1 MFVTQFRSHILISAR
16 RKHDPDYAKG
26 LEDQVELLREEV
38 ARLRALIPDFN
49 ATGNDSNKLNRDNE
63 QFRSEDDKAHVAP
76 IPRDMSPA
84 ISDVS
89 AMMWRMNIDETGE
102 STFIGPSGN
111 FCFPTT
117 HPEAYEVIGESRRS
131 SQLYKDNGFGSHEAL
146 YNSVDEA
153 HITNYLI
160 YLFSNFI
167 NPVHFFLDNET
178 LVIIQQQSV
187 GPPLALIK
195 YAVLAA
201 ASLLSDDTS
210 SKEYG
215 NMMASAFDAAAL
227 TVCRDNANVSIVRA
241 FSIMCWRQLG
251 LEQHKMA
258 WMYNCTFLS
267 WFMCPCAISADLQFC
282 ITDFV

>member
-1 MFVTQFRSHILISAR
+1 M
-16 RKHDPDYAKG
+16 
-26 LEDQVELLREEV
+26 
-38 ARLRALIPDFN
+38 
-49 ATGNDSNKLNRDNE
+49 NRDNE
-63 QFRSEDDKAHVAP
+63 QCGSEEDKAHIAP

-117 HPEAYEVIGESRRS
+117 LPENIQDNRRS
-131 SQLYKDNGFGSHEAL
+131 SELCTDNFIRSQGVS

-153 HITNYLI
+153 YITNHLI

-167 NPVHFFLDNET
+167 NPIHFFLDNET
-178 LVIIQQQSV
+178 LVIIQQQSL
-187 GPPLALIK
+187 GPSIALIK

-201 ASLLSDDTS
+201 ASLLSDDTR

-215 NMMASAFDAAAL
+215 NTMASRFDAAAL
-227 TVCRDNANVSIVRA
+227 SVCRDNANVSIVQA
-241 FSIMCWRQLG
+241 FSIMCWRELG
-251 LEQHKMA
+251 LEEHRMA
-258 WMYNCTFLS
+258 WMYNCTFRTFGAWLYIALLTLFSNVCEYDATFGAPRQLS
-267 WFMCPCAISADLQFC
+267 TCSGGIKSLYTRRVDELGSK
-282 ITDFV
+282 